1 MAMDLQT
8 RKITFIQEFLS
19 IESEEMISRLEKLLK
34 KERMAKDNTIFQ
46 PMTIAELNR
55 RIDQSE
61 QDSINGRLTEMDD
74 FLAEI
79 EKWD

>member
-1 MAMDLQT
+1 MDLQS
-8 RKITFIQEFLS
+8 RKISFIQEFLS
-19 IESEEMISRLEKLLK
+19 IQSEEVVSRLEKYLK
-34 KERMAKDNTIFQ
+34 KEKISMEEKTLK
-46 PMTIAELNR
+46 PMSIAELNR

>member
-1 MAMDLQT
+1 MDLQT
-8 RKITFIQEFLS
+8 RKTAFVQEFLS
-19 IESEEMISRLEKLLK
+19 IESEEVISRFEKLLK
-34 KERMAKDNTIFQ
+34 NRKKTKKDIDFQ
-46 PMTIAELNR
+46 PMTIAEFNR

-61 QDSINGRLTEMDD
+61 QDSINGRLTEMND

>member
-1 MAMDLQT
+1 MELQT
-8 RKITFIQEFLS
+8 RKISFVQEFLS
-19 IESEEMISRLEKLLK
+19 IQSEEVISRLEKYLK
-34 KERMAKDNTIFQ
+34 KEKISMEEKAFK
-46 PMTIAELNR
+46 PMTIEELNR

-61 QDSINGRLTEMDD
+61 QDSINGRLTEMND

>member
-1 MAMDLQT
+1 MDLQS
-8 RKITFIQEFLS
+8 RKISFIQEFLS
-19 IESEEMISRLEKLLK
+19 IQSEEVVSRLEKYLK
-34 KERMAKDNTIFQ
+34 KEKITMEEKAFK
-46 PMTIAELNR
+46 PMSIAELNR

>member
-1 MAMDLQT
+1 MDLQS
-8 RKITFIQEFLS
+8 RKISFVQEFLS
-19 IESEEMISRLEKLLK
+19 IESEELISRFEKLLK
-34 KERMAKDNTIFQ
+34 NNKATEEEADFR
-46 PMTIAELNR
+46 PMTIAELNQ

-61 QDSINGRLTEMDD
+61 QDSINGRLTEMND

>member
-1 MAMDLQT
+1 MDLQS
-8 RKITFIQEFLS
+8 RKISFVQEFLS
-19 IESEEMISRLEKLLK
+19 IESEELISRFEKLLK
-34 KERMAKDNTIFQ
+34 NKNASEEDTNFR

-61 QDSINGRLTEMDD
+61 QDSINGRLTEMNDV
-74 FLAEI
+74 LAEI

>member
-1 MAMDLQT
+1 M
-8 RKITFIQEFLS
+8 
-19 IESEEMISRLEKLLK
+19 EEKGFK
-34 KERMAKDNTIFQ
+34 

-61 QDSINGRLTEMDD
+61 QDSINGRLTEMND

>member
-1 MAMDLQT
+1 MDLQT
-8 RKITFIQEFLS
+8 RKIAFVQEFLS
-19 IESEEMISRLEKLLK
+19 IQNEEIVSRLEKLLK
-34 KERMAKDNTIFQ
+34 KEKIEIKDKAFK

-79 EKWD
+79 KKWD

>member
-1 MAMDLQT
+1 MDLQT
-8 RKITFIQEFLS
+8 RKTAFVQEFLS
-19 IESEEMISRLEKLLK
+19 IQSEEVISRLEKYLK
-34 KERMAKDNTIFQ
+34 KEQISIKEKSFKTMTTKD
-46 PMTIAELNR
+46 LNR
-55 RIDQSE
+55 RIDRSE

>member
-1 MAMDLQT
+1 MDLQT
-8 RKITFIQEFLS
+8 RKISFVQEFLS
-19 IESEEMISRLEKLLK
+19 IQSEEVISRLEKYLK
-34 KERMAKDNTIFQ
+34 KEKISMEEKGFK

-61 QDSINGRLTEMDD
+61 QDSINGRLTEMND